1 MGVSP
6 PWGEEEETAV
16 WIMEIWIDLKRDLLY
31 KNGLKEKLGKTDEKM
46 MEYDVKMII

>member
-16 WIMEIWIDLKRDLLY
+16 WIMEIWIDLKRDPL
-31 KNGLKEKLGKTDEKM
+31 
-46 MEYDVKMII
+46 

>member
-16 WIMEIWIDLKRDLLY
+16 WIMKIWMDLKRDPC
-31 KNGLKEKLGKTDEKM
+31 KRAGLKGKLGKTEEKTM
-46 MEYDVKMII
+46 GYDVKMII